1 MKSRSHP
8 HAVPP
13 AAQRAAPTL
22 ASQDVRKWFC
32 RRQQKKN
39 QQIIWKWDDQQ
50 KSAAAPTPGPSQER
64 PQEALSPEFP
74 IVDETA
80 GSSAREF
87 PFQHHDDV

>member
-1 MKSRSHP
+1 MSKP
-8 HAVPP
+8 KYKM
-13 AAQRAAPTL
+13 L
-22 ASQDVRKWFC
+22 DV
-32 RRQQKKN
+32 
-39 QQIIWKWDDQQ
+39 Q

-87 PFQHHDDV
+87 PFRHHDDV